1 MARIVY
7 VAGAFR
13 PEGEATVSVFDH
25 GLLYGDGVFEG
36 IRAYDGR
43 VFKLDR
49 HLDRLSDSA
58 SAIRLTLPCSRQT
71 LADLVLETCRRNEII
86 DGYIRLVVTRGAGDL
101 GIDPRSCPRPEIV
114 IIARP
119 GVSMYRRGPGGG
131 VTLATS
137 SLRRTAPDALS
148 PSVKSLNYLN
158 SVLARID
165 AHDRG
170 ADEALILD
178 HNGLVAEAAADN
190 IFIVSDGILLTPP
203 TLAALKG
210 ITRETILE
218 LARDLG
224 LHAEVRPL
232 TLTDV
237 WTAREV
243 FICGT
248 GAEVVPVVTVDGRT
262 IGDGQSGPMTE
273 RLIAAYDYLV
283 RSTGTPIY
291 SSPDTP
297 AFAGFRV

>member
-13 PEGEATVSVFDH
+13 PEAEATVSVFDH

-43 VFKLDR
+43 IFKLDK
-49 HLDRLSDSA
+49 HLDRLIDSA
-58 SAIRLTLPCSRQT
+58 NAIRLTLPCSRQT
-71 LADLVLETCRRNEII
+71 LADLVLETCRRNEIV

-101 GIDPRSCPRPEIV
+101 GIDPRSCTRPEIV

-148 PSVKSLNYLN
+148 PSIKSLNYLN

-178 HNGLVAEAAADN
+178 HNGLIAEAAADN
-190 IFIVSDGILLTPP
+190 VFIVSDGILLTPP

-210 ITRETILE
+210 ITRETILD
-218 LARDLG
+218 LARGLG
-224 LHAEVRPL
+224 VHAEVRAL
-232 TLTDV
+232 SLTDV

-248 GAEVVPVVTVDGRT
+248 GAELVPVVAVDGRT
-262 IGDGQSGPMTE
+262 IGSGQPGPITE
-273 RLIAAYDYLV
+273 RLIVAYDELV
-283 RSTGTPIY
+283 RSSGTPIY
-291 SSPDTP
+291 SPAETP